1 MRRLFAVSDKN
12 MSRFL
17 MVLVVV
23 LALVGGYFH
32 AQLQTLRRRYDFLV
46 NKYDKLE
53 QSTQNESRLEK

>member
-1 MRRLFAVSDKN
+1 MTKLFGLSDRN
-12 MSRFL
+12 MNRVL
-17 MVLVVV
+17 LGLVVV

-53 QSTQNESRLEK
+53 QSTQNESRR